1 MVVTYYLKLVRT
13 GVGRRNG
20 ILMFLLLLVAETMN
34 VIVRIK
40 NRVL

>member
-13 GVGRRNG
+13 GVDRRNG